1 VLNIREL
8 VWALILASLPIPAH
22 SQSTPPRQ
30 AGDTAAG
37 LAAGDLIAVSIWRE
51 PDLSDTVQVDNAG
64 IAVLPKLGPLTVT
77 GISPDSLERRLVT
90 EYSQYLKNPSI
101 RITALRRITVW
112 GAVMKPGP
120 YPVDL
125 TMSVT
130 DAVALAGGPTG
141 QGKTDKVELRRG
153 SKRYT
158 IDLSGRTPGAAGVPL
173 RSGDQLVVP
182 EKAWLSR
189 NFGLVIGAIGVATSL
204 VYLVRR

>member
-1 VLNIREL
+1 M
-8 VWALILASLPIPAH
+8 LATLPISAH

-30 AGDTAAG
+30 AGDSAG
-37 LAAGDLIAVSIWRE
+37 LAPGDLIAVTIWRE

-77 GISPDSLERRLVT
+77 GISPDSLQRRLVT
-90 EYSQYLKNPSI
+90 EYSQYLQNPSI

-112 GAVMKPGP
+112 GAVVKPGP

-141 QGKTDKVELRRG
+141 EGKTDKVELRRG
-153 SKRYT
+153 SKRYM

>member
-1 VLNIREL
+1 VI
-8 VWALILASLPIPAH
+8 
-22 SQSTPPRQ
+22 
-30 AGDTAAG
+30 
-37 LAAGDLIAVSIWRE
+37 IWRE

-77 GISPDSLERRLVT
+77 GISPDSLEHRLVT
-90 EYSQYLKNPSI
+90 EYSQYLLNPSI

-112 GAVMKPGP
+112 GAVVKPGP

-130 DAVALAGGPTG
+130 DAVALAGGPSG

-153 SKRYT
+153 GKRYT

-182 EKAWLSR
+182 EKSWLSR
-189 NFGLVIGAIGVATSL
+189 NFGMVIAGIGVATSL